1 LACSL
6 NRENKVKTSNKIT
19 NARGRHIYEVQQFRD
34 HLTKLEEQA
43 GVSESASRAR
53 EGSFIPLRVTNPE
66 IADTDS
72 HFAFEHDAV
81 RRRLRDVYFAVEDT
95 TLRMQLIR
103 AEFYFDD
110 FIRQWRYREIQ
121 LLSDYLEELKAAS
134 HLRKNAVLII
144 GMTAVWL
151 WLLGFYGVIG
161 ALVFGWLIL
170 RTSARDGKNEIAA
183 TESEL
188 NKAKLYS
195 QGRELWPQTFERGE
209 MLSGDRFTHADDLS
223 AWVTQIQQK

>member
-1 LACSL
+1 M
-6 NRENKVKTSNKIT
+6 
-19 NARGRHIYEVQQFRD
+19 YEIQNFRD

-110 FIRQWRYREIQ
+110 LIRQWRYREIQ
-121 LLSDYLEELKAAS
+121 LLTDYLEELKATS
-134 HLRKNAVLII
+134 HLRKNAVLIV
-144 GMTAVWL
+144 GMTAVWW
-151 WLLGFYGVIG
+151 WLLGFYGVLG
-161 ALVFGWLIL
+161 SLVFGWLVL
-170 RTSARDGKNEIAA
+170 RTSVKDGKSEIAA
-183 TESEL
+183 KESDL

-209 MLSGDRFTHADDLS
+209 MLSGDRFTQADNLS
-223 AWVTQIQQK
+223 AWGTHIQQK